1 MENNTDITPRQTN
14 ISPVVWFL
22 GIGLVAGLIA
32 VFVFNIAVGTVAYY
46 GLFAFMMG
54 SHFFMHGSHGG
65 HGGHQHNPEQSNND
79 EHSKHAGG
87 CH

>member
-1 MENNTDITPRQTN
+1 MEQN
-14 ISPVVWFL
+14 SPTTERPLRIPPIAWFL

-32 VFVFNIAVGTVAYY
+32 VFVFNIAVGTVAHY

-65 HGGHQHNPEQSNND
+65 HGGHQHNPEQSNNE
-79 EHSKHAGG
+79 EHSKHTGG